1 MSGFFR
7 SRRSGFSKSFSNSAA
22 DRGLWVGMR
31 RRVGGSS
38 VLGLILAGALV
49 ALGSW
54 WTHVG
59 GVEASSAETIQ
70 PEGPAGFPWHL
81 ASSEAAASDPSPPVI
96 SEFGEFVSQAP
107 KALPPE
113 AVQPG
118 SDMTQ
123 PRQVRALALAEMRL
137 GRFMAGWGYLHARDR
152 CLMGAWVSAEMGCE
166 QAALVLDDAAA
177 LALLEGGAGR
187 SLPEAE
193 LVLAEWWVHE
203 FARLRLMNLPAF
215 AAGGATPG
223 ASQALSSDLHAAAQR
238 ARERALTVL
247 ALAARHNAEA
257 ATRLEELRSAWAT
270 LD

>member
-1 MSGFFR
+1 MPKRCPDSAPSRGRLPGMLGRMSG
-7 SRRSGFSKSFSNSAA
+7 KQ
-22 DRGLWVGMR
+22 GLW
-31 RRVGGSS
+31 
-38 VLGLILAGALV
+38 LLLAGAVV
-49 ALGSW
+49 ALTNW
-54 WTHVG
+54 WAQG
-59 GVEASSAETIQ
+59 GGTEAPPDSDAH
-70 PEGPAGFPWHL
+70 PGRPASFPWHL
-81 ASSEAAASDPSPPVI
+81 ASSSAVASAAPPPVI
-96 SEFGEFVSQAP
+96 REFGEFVSESS

-123 PRQVRALALAEMRL
+123 PRQVRALALAEMRQ
-137 GRFMAGWGYLHARDR
+137 GRFVAGWEYLHARDR
-152 CLMGAWVSAEMGCE
+152 CLMGAWVSAEMRCE

-203 FARLRLMNLPAF
+203 FVRLRLMNSPAF
-215 AAGGATPG
+215 AAGGATPS
-223 ASQALSSDLHAAAQR
+223 ASQALPPDLHAAAQR

-247 ALAARHNAEA
+247 ALAARHNADA
-257 ATRLEELRSAWAT
+257 ATRLEELRTAWAT